1 MEIKRRLEV
10 NGIYTDVECDPTNIE
25 FPKWL
30 AIKVNNHMKMDWYT
44 KNALW
49 LYWKRVDNEEVLT
62 YAKFFDF
69 EEENLREDTEIAEIF
84 RIETDI
90 FEFETPLCKEF
101 KEEKKEEKESS
112 EDAWSNYLTNDD
124 NDAIQGNQEWT
135 DDHEPMEDG
144 DDDSR
149 DLDDYLSP
157 NNASYYVDEVK
168 EVLKEKKSKL
178 LMIPYEK
185 PSTFKSKKFK
195 VIKYSLGPEKEYV
208 DIKEYGYD
216 ILVGSKENVSHVYQE
231 IFHKKDEGWSVT
243 CMKIPYGEVIL
254 NGNGEVQMTKDKAG
268 NEVEVPPVTAQQIL
282 ARTRER
288 KAKSTLLMAIP
299 DEHLARL

>member
-216 ILVGSKENVSHVYQE
+216 ILDSIREDTNQPSPPLIAPPKALDGVIYKAFYPKEGSPHL
-231 IFHKKDEGWSVT
+231 D
-243 CMKIPYGEVIL
+243 
-254 NGNGEVQMTKDKAG
+254 
-268 NEVEVPPVTAQQIL
+268 NEDLEQIDQDDL
-282 ARTRER
+282 EEMNLKWQVAMLSE
-288 KAKSTLLMAIP
+288 
-299 DEHLARL
+299 